1 MWKDLSLLRRA
12 EATILCA
19 FGIWLALVFI
29 APFSLP
35 TGSVT
40 DLSGS
45 IGTVENW
52 DRIEQMNPLAAAV
65 YLIGDSECH
74 QLLERSFVVNGNQMP
89 FCSRDLGIFIGM
101 VAGMGLAF
109 SGRLKVS
116 WKIAL
121 LLLIPMGL
129 DGGAQL
135 VSSYESTNLLR
146 LATGMLAGIGLA
158 YLLDW
163 FAVRM
168 LEPKGAKDDS
178 SKANDARS
186 KE

>member
-29 APFSLP
+29 APLSLP

-40 DLSGS
+40 ELSGS
-45 IGTVENW
+45 IGTLENW

-74 QLLERSFVVNGNQMP
+74 QLVERSFAINGNQMP
-89 FCSRDLGIFIGM
+89 FCSRDLGLFIGL

-109 SGRLKVS
+109 SGKLRVG
-116 WKIAL
+116 WKLAL

-135 VSSYESTNLLR
+135 ISSYESANPIR
-146 LATGMLAGIGLA
+146 LVTGTMAGIGLA

-163 FAVRM
+163 FATRM
-168 LEPKGAKDDS
+168 LEPKGASDS
-178 SKANDARS
+178 SKMNDARG